1 MRNVVILA
9 ALMLSFTIKIS
20 GQEKS
25 LQQAA
30 LSSGGTPQMAVDS
43 SINNPINSENF
54 FFLGQTDAKTYYKH
68 SAGASWGTFGVG
80 LLSPLVALIPAIATS
95 AKTPKAENLNYPNAD
110 LFNNAEYKRGYTS
123 KAKKLK
129 QGRVWGAWGASL
141 GLAIIVQGIKN
152 SKE

>member
-1 MRNVVILA
+1 MRNLVISA
-9 ALMLSFTIKIS
+9 VIILSF
-20 GQEKS
+20 
-25 LQQAA
+25 
-30 LSSGGTPQMAVDS
+30 
-43 SINNPINSENF
+43 SINIAAQENQIQQTSLSAGGASQIIADTSIYKQLGKENF
-54 FFLGQTDAKTYYKH
+54 FILGQTDAKTYYKN

-95 AKTPKAENLNYPNAD
+95 AKVPKVQNLNYPSAD
-110 LFNNAEYKRGYTS
+110 LFNNEEYKRGYTS